1 MSHRKGGFSSSISW
15 VVIWLNLLEPCPK
28 GLIRNGSRLQS
39 EAFLDLCEDYP
50 RPQKRFVSAIG
61 AEDYV
66 SSRIIFRAKDGRELG
81 PKDYLQEFERFVRE
95 NPEHIEV
102 LEILLGRP
110 KDFDTKQ
117 LKALRDTLSTSPDD
131 LVDKFSE
138 KNLRRAYSKEL
149 ADIISMI
156 RHAATGGELLT
167 AERRVDKALMKVKSD
182 RAFTEDQE
190 KWLALIRRHLIENLL
205 LEKEDF
211 DLLPIFTGEGASW
224 GKLNSVF
231 EGDLE
236 TIIHEINQAIAA

>member
-1 MSHRKGGFSSSISW
+1 MAEFARTLPQRLDQEW
-15 VVIWLNLLEPCPK
+15 EQT
-28 GLIRNGSRLQS
+28 IRMLQS